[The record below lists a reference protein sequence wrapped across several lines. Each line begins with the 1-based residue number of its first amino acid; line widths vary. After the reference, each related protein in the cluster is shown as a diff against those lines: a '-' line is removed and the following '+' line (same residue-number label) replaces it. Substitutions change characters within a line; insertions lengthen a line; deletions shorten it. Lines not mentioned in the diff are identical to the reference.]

1 MEKLIDLLKIIAE
14 KYLVQ
19 TVASVA
25 LAILGVAFLP
35 NLFGMTNR
43 VGKTLYGV
51 LIFCLG
57 FLLIQGVKH
66 ICTIVKNKAT
76 EKNKKRLSDE
86 REKREAEKSAAK
98 AIARLWDYVDSL
110 IPQDRNYLMEFLKT
124 GNQPIE
130 VIGEAFGNRLLANRD
145 IVACMEQQQKCA
157 STLNRKIE
165 FDGRLVFP
173 PLGIT
178 YMEHPSPTKLYRLK
192 DDYFELLKYSY
203 EKYGKI
209 SHFNMEEQENGQI
222 EDADSEQG

>member
-19 TVASVA
+19 AVASVA
-25 LAILGVAFLP
+25 VAILGVAFLP

-57 FLLIQGVKH
+57 FLIIQGAKH
-66 ICTIVKNKAT
+66 ICTIVKNKAV
-76 EKNKKRLSDE
+76 EKNKRRLSDE
-86 REKREAEKSAAK
+86 RKKREAEKDEAE
-98 AIARLWDYVDSL
+98 AIAQLWDYVDSL
-110 IPQDRNYLMEFLKT
+110 TPQDRNFLIEFIKT

-130 VIGEAFGNRLLANRD
+130 VIGEAFGNRLLANRN
-145 IVACMEQQQKCA
+145 IVACMERKKKNA
-157 STLNRKIE
+157 STLSQKIE
-165 FDGRLVFP
+165 FEGRLVFP
-173 PLGIT
+173 PQDIA
-178 YMEHPSPTKLYRLK
+178 YMERSSPTKLYRLK

-209 SHFNMEEQENGQI
+209 SHFDMEEIHNG
-222 EDADSEQG
+222 